1 MAARIPQ
8 GFIDQL
14 LIRADIVDVID
25 ARVPLTKG
33 GKDFKARCPFHDEKT
48 PSFTVSPD
56 KQFYHCFGC
65 QANGNAIGFLMEY
78 EHMSF
83 PEAVEELANHV
94 GIPVPKEVVAGGRQ
108 FENQQD
114 RLDILQEAATYY
126 RRQLRDHPQAQVAV
140 DYLKGRGLSG
150 EVAAR
155 FGLGLAPAGWDN
167 LLGALGTDEVR
178 RKHLQQAGLLAAKD
192 GGGYYDRFRNRIMFP
207 IHDHRGRIVG
217 FGGRILGEGE
227 PKYLNSPETPL
238 FHKGREMYGL
248 FLGRDAIRREQRVFV
263 VEGYTDVV
271 ALAQYGVD
279 FVVATLGTATTR
291 DHLDRLFRFAPGII
305 FCFDGD
311 RAGLQA
317 AWRALE
323 TALPTLDKGKVN
335 FLFLPEGDDPDSLIR
350 REGADAFLARDLEPL
365 DKYFFR
371 TLFERIEDE
380 GRLVGGR
387 ELDGRAR
394 MVELALPLLSKMPK
408 CPYHAMMA
416 DRVAEIGKLEVQ
428 RLSTLGLATTNKVS
442 PKSVNRPRAE
452 LKPPSLV
459 RTAVALLL
467 RDPALAKQVK
477 DPEAIVGLD
486 LPGINLLAAM
496 LDTLKTAPE
505 LNTAALIERFR
516 ASEHQ
521 IHLEKLAVWTHPV
534 LEQDAEAEFQGT
546 LAQLQKAVREQR
558 TDRLLY
564 KERAKGLN
572 QAEKAE
578 LGRLLTETGRSDGLT
593 PTN

>member
-1 MAARIPQ
+1 MAGRIPQ
-8 GFIDQL
+8 GFIDEL
-14 LIRADIVDVID
+14 LIRADIVEVID

-108 FENQQD
+108 FEDQQD
-114 RLDILQEAATYY
+114 LLDILQEAATHYQ
-126 RRQLRDHPQAQVAV
+126 RQLRDHPQAQAAV

-155 FGLGLAPAGWDN
+155 FDFGFAPDGWDN
-167 LLGALGTDEVR
+167 LLRGLGTDDVR
-178 RKHLQQAGLLAAKD
+178 RKHLQRAGLLVAKD

-207 IHDHRGRIVG
+207 IHDQRGRIVG
-217 FGGRILGEGE
+217 FGGRVIGEGE

-263 VEGYTDVV
+263 VEGYMDVV
-271 ALAQYGVD
+271 ALAQHGVD
-279 FVVATLGTATTR
+279 FAVATLGTATTR
-291 DHLDRLFRFAPGII
+291 DHLDRLFRFTSDVV

-323 TALPTLDKGKVN
+323 IALPTLDEGRQVS
-335 FLFLPEGDDPDSLIR
+335 FLFLPEGEDPDSVIR
-350 REGADAFLARDLEPL
+350 REGAEAFLARQVESLPD
-365 DKYFFR
+365 YFFR
-371 TLFERIEDE
+371 NLHDRADV
-380 GRLVGGR
+380 RR
-387 ELDGRAR
+387 LDGRAR
-394 MVELALPLLSKMPK
+394 MVELASPLLSKIPEG
-408 CPYHAMMA
+408 PFRQMMR
-416 DRVAEIGKLEVQ
+416 DRLAEISGLEPQKLP
-428 RLSTLGLATTNKVS
+428 RLGLATTNKVS
-442 PKSVNRPRAE
+442 PKSANRPRAE
-452 LKPPSLV
+452 LKKPPSLV

-467 RDPALAKQVK
+467 RDPSLAKQVK
-477 DPEAIVGLD
+477 DPEAIVRLD
-486 LPGINLLAAM
+486 LPGTTLLAAM
-496 LDTLKTAPE
+496 LDILKIDPE
-505 LNTAALIERFR
+505 LNMAALIERFR
-516 ASEHQ
+516 DSEHRT
-521 IHLEKLAVWTHPV
+521 HLEKLAVWTHPV
-534 LEQDAEAEFQGT
+534 LEQDAAAEFQGT
-546 LAQLQKAVREQR
+546 LGQLEKAGREQR

-578 LGRLLTETGRSDGLT
+578 LGRLLAETGRSDAVT
-593 PTN
+593 PTS

>member
-1 MAARIPQ
+1 MAGRIPQ
-8 GFIDQL
+8 GFIDEL
-14 LIRADIVDVID
+14 LIRADIVEVID

-108 FENQQD
+108 FEDQQD
-114 RLDILQEAATYY
+114 LLDILQEAATHYQ
-126 RRQLRDHPQAQVAV
+126 RQLRDHPQAQAAV

-155 FGLGLAPAGWDN
+155 FDFGFAPDGWDN
-167 LLGALGTDEVR
+167 LLRGLGTDDVR
-178 RKHLQQAGLLAAKD
+178 RKHLQRAGLLVAKD

-217 FGGRILGEGE
+217 FGGRVIGEGE

-263 VEGYTDVV
+263 VEGYMDVV
-271 ALAQYGVD
+271 ALAQHGVD
-279 FVVATLGTATTR
+279 FAVATLGTATTR
-291 DHLDRLFRFAPGII
+291 DHLDRLFRFTSDVV

-323 TALPTLDKGKVN
+323 IALPTLDEGRQVS
-335 FLFLPEGDDPDSLIR
+335 FLFLPEGEDPDSVIR
-350 REGADAFLARDLEPL
+350 REGAEAFLARQVESLPD
-365 DKYFFR
+365 YFFR
-371 TLFERIEDE
+371 NLHDRADV
-380 GRLVGGR
+380 RR
-387 ELDGRAR
+387 LDGRAR
-394 MVELALPLLSKMPK
+394 MVELASPLLSKIPEG
-408 CPYHAMMA
+408 PFRQMMR
-416 DRVAEIGKLEVQ
+416 DRLAEISGLEPQKLP
-428 RLSTLGLATTNKVS
+428 RLGLATTNKVS
-442 PKSVNRPRAE
+442 PKSANRPRAE
-452 LKPPSLV
+452 LKKPPSLV

-467 RDPALAKQVK
+467 RDPSLAKQVK
-477 DPEAIVGLD
+477 DPEAIVRLD
-486 LPGINLLAAM
+486 LPGTTLLAAM
-496 LDTLKTAPE
+496 LDILKIDPE
-505 LNTAALIERFR
+505 LNMAALIERFR
-516 ASEHQ
+516 DSEHRT
-521 IHLEKLAVWTHPV
+521 HLEKLAVWTHPV
-534 LEQDAEAEFQGT
+534 LEQDAAAEFQGT
-546 LAQLQKAVREQR
+546 LGQLEKAGREQR

-578 LGRLLTETGRSDGLT
+578 LGRLLAETGRSDAVT
-593 PTN
+593 PTS

>member
-14 LIRADIVDVID
+14 LIRADIVEVID

-83 PEAVEELANHV
+83 PEAVEELANHI

-108 FENQQD
+108 FEDQQD
-114 RLDILQEAATYY
+114 LLGILQEAATYY
-126 RRQLRDHPQAQVAV
+126 ARQLRHHPQAQVVV

-155 FGLGLAPAGWDN
+155 FGLGFAPDGWDN
-167 LLGALGTDEVR
+167 LLRALGTDEVR

-192 GGGYYDRFRNRIMFP
+192 GGGYYDRFRNRVMFP

-217 FGGRILGEGE
+217 FGGRVLGEGE

-271 ALAQYGVD
+271 ALAQHGVD
-279 FVVATLGTATTR
+279 FAVATLGTATTR
-291 DHLDRLFRFAPGII
+291 DHLNRLFRFAPGII

-311 RAGLQA
+311 QAGLQA

-323 TALPTLDKGKVN
+323 TALPTLDEGRQAS
-335 FLFLPEGDDPDSLIR
+335 FLFLPEGEDPDSVIR
-350 REGADAFLARDLEPL
+350 REGAEAFLARQVEPL
-365 DKYFFR
+365 PDYFFR
-371 TLFERIEDE
+371 NLHDRADV
-380 GRLVGGR
+380 RR
-387 ELDGRAR
+387 LDGRAR
-394 MVELALPLLSKMPK
+394 MVELASPLLSKIPEG
-408 CPYHAMMA
+408 PFQQMMC
-416 DRVAEIGKLEVQ
+416 DRLVEISGLDPQK
-428 RLSTLGLATTNKVS
+428 LSTLALAKTNKVS
-442 PKSVNRPRAE
+442 SRSANRPRAE
-452 LKPPSLV
+452 LKKPPSLI

-467 RDPALAKQVK
+467 RDPALAKQVE
-477 DPEAIVGLD
+477 DPGAIVGLD

-496 LDTLKTAPE
+496 LDILKIDPE
-505 LNTAALIERFR
+505 LNTAALMERFR
-516 ASEHQ
+516 ASEHRT
-521 IHLEKLAVWTHPV
+521 HLEKLAMWTHPV
-534 LEQDAEAEFQGT
+534 LEQDAKVEFQGT
-546 LAQLQKAVREQR
+546 LAQLQKAAREQR
-558 TDRLLY
+558 AERLLY

-578 LGRLLTETGRSDGLT
+578 LGRLLAETGRSDSLT

>member
-1 MAARIPQ
+1 MAGRIPQ
-8 GFIDQL
+8 GFIDEL
-14 LIRADIVDVID
+14 LIRADIVEVID

-108 FENQQD
+108 FEDQQD
-114 RLDILQEAATYY
+114 LLDILQEAATHYQ
-126 RRQLRDHPQAQVAV
+126 RQLRDHPQAQAAV

-155 FGLGLAPAGWDN
+155 FDFGFAPDGWDN
-167 LLGALGTDEVR
+167 LLRGLGTDDVR
-178 RKHLQQAGLLAAKD
+178 RKHLQRAGLLVAKD

-217 FGGRILGEGE
+217 FGGRVIGEGE

-263 VEGYTDVV
+263 VEGYMDVV
-271 ALAQYGVD
+271 ALAQHGVD
-279 FVVATLGTATTR
+279 FAVATLGTATTR
-291 DHLDRLFRFAPGII
+291 DQLDRLFRFTSDVV

-323 TALPTLDKGKVN
+323 IALPTLDEGRQVS
-335 FLFLPEGDDPDSLIR
+335 FLFLPEGEDPDSVIR
-350 REGADAFLARDLEPL
+350 REGAEAFLARQVESLPD
-365 DKYFFR
+365 YFFR
-371 TLFERIEDE
+371 NLHDRADV
-380 GRLVGGR
+380 RR
-387 ELDGRAR
+387 LDGRAR
-394 MVELALPLLSKMPK
+394 MVELASPLLSKIPEG
-408 CPYHAMMA
+408 PFRQMMR
-416 DRVAEIGKLEVQ
+416 DRLAEISGLEPQKLP
-428 RLSTLGLATTNKVS
+428 RLGLATTNKVS
-442 PKSVNRPRAE
+442 PKSANRPRAE
-452 LKPPSLV
+452 LKKPPSLV

-467 RDPALAKQVK
+467 RDPSLAKQVK
-477 DPEAIVGLD
+477 DPEAIVRLD
-486 LPGINLLAAM
+486 LPGTTLLAAM
-496 LDTLKTAPE
+496 LDILKIDPE
-505 LNTAALIERFR
+505 LNMAALIERFR
-516 ASEHQ
+516 DSEHRT
-521 IHLEKLAVWTHPV
+521 HLEKLAVWTHPV
-534 LEQDAEAEFQGT
+534 LEQDAAAEFQGT
-546 LAQLQKAVREQR
+546 LGQLEKAGREQR

-578 LGRLLTETGRSDGLT
+578 LGRLLAETGRSDAVT
-593 PTN
+593 PTS

>member
-1 MAARIPQ
+1 MAGRIPQ
-8 GFIDQL
+8 GFIDEL
-14 LIRADIVDVID
+14 LIRADIVEVID

-108 FENQQD
+108 FEDQQD
-114 RLDILQEAATYY
+114 LLDILQEAATHYQ
-126 RRQLRDHPQAQVAV
+126 RQLRDHPQAQAAV

-155 FGLGLAPAGWDN
+155 FDFGFAPDGWDN
-167 LLGALGTDEVR
+167 LLRGLGTDDVR
-178 RKHLQQAGLLAAKD
+178 RKHLQRAGLLVAKD

-217 FGGRILGEGE
+217 FGGRVIGEGE

-263 VEGYTDVV
+263 VEGYMDVV
-271 ALAQYGVD
+271 ALAQHGVD
-279 FVVATLGTATTR
+279 FAVATLGTATTR
-291 DHLDRLFRFAPGII
+291 DHLDRLFRFTSDVV

-311 RAGLQA
+311 PAGLQA

-323 TALPTLDKGKVN
+323 IALPTLDEGRQAS
-335 FLFLPEGDDPDSLIR
+335 FLFLPEGEDPDSVIR
-350 REGADAFLARDLEPL
+350 REGAEAFLARQVESLPD
-365 DKYFFR
+365 YFFR
-371 TLFERIEDE
+371 NLHDRADV
-380 GRLVGGR
+380 RR
-387 ELDGRAR
+387 LDGRAR
-394 MVELALPLLSKMPK
+394 MVELASPLLSKIPEG
-408 CPYHAMMA
+408 PFRQMMR
-416 DRVAEIGKLEVQ
+416 DRLAEISGLEPQKLP
-428 RLSTLGLATTNKVS
+428 RLGLATTNKVS
-442 PKSVNRPRAE
+442 PKSANRPRAE
-452 LKPPSLV
+452 LKKPPSLV

-467 RDPALAKQVK
+467 RDPSLAKQVK
-477 DPEAIVGLD
+477 DPEAIVRLD
-486 LPGINLLAAM
+486 LPGTTLLAAM
-496 LDTLKTAPE
+496 LDILKIDPE
-505 LNTAALIERFR
+505 LNMAALIERFR
-516 ASEHQ
+516 DSEHRT
-521 IHLEKLAVWTHPV
+521 HLEKLAVWTHPV
-534 LEQDAEAEFQGT
+534 LEQDAAAEFQGT
-546 LAQLQKAVREQR
+546 LGQLEKAGREQR

-578 LGRLLTETGRSDGLT
+578 LGRLLAETGRSDGVT
-593 PTN
+593 PTS

>member
-14 LIRADIVDVID
+14 LIRADIVEVID

-94 GIPVPKEVVAGGRQ
+94 GIPVPKEAVADGRQ
-108 FENQQD
+108 FEDQQD
-114 RLDILQEAATYY
+114 LLDILQEAATYY
-126 RRQLRDHPQAQVAV
+126 RRQLRHYPQAQVAV

-155 FGLGLAPAGWDN
+155 FGLGFAPDGWDN
-167 LLGALGTDEVR
+167 LLQVLGTDEVR

-217 FGGRILGEGE
+217 FGGRVLGEGE

-248 FLGRDAIRREQRVFV
+248 FLGRDAIRREQRAFV

-271 ALAQYGVD
+271 ALAQHGVD
-279 FVVATLGTATTR
+279 FAVATLGTATTR
-291 DHLDRLFRFAPGII
+291 DHLDRLFRFAPAMI

-311 RAGLQA
+311 QAGLKA

-323 TALPTLDKGKVN
+323 TALPTLDEGRQAS
-335 FLFLPEGDDPDSLIR
+335 FLFLPEGEDPDSVIR
-350 REGADAFLARDLEPL
+350 REGAEAFLARQVESLPD
-365 DKYFFR
+365 YFFR
-371 TLFERIEDE
+371 ALHDRADVS
-380 GRLVGGR
+380 R
-387 ELDGRAR
+387 LDGRAR
-394 MVELALPLLSKMPK
+394 MVELASPLLSKIPES
-408 CPYHAMMA
+408 PFQQMMR
-416 DRVAEIGKLEVQ
+416 DRLAEISGLDPQK
-428 RLSTLGLATTNKVS
+428 LSTLALAKTNKVS
-442 PKSVNRPRAE
+442 SKSADRPRAG
-452 LKPPSLV
+452 LKKPPSLV

-467 RDPALAKQVK
+467 RDPALAKQAE

-486 LPGINLLAAM
+486 LPGIDLLAAM
-496 LDTLKTAPE
+496 LDVLKVDPE
-505 LNTAALIERFR
+505 LNTAALMERFCT
-516 ASEHQ
+516 SEHRT
-521 IHLEKLAVWTHPV
+521 HLEKLAIWTHPV

-546 LAQLQKAVREQR
+546 LAQLHKAAREQR
-558 TDRLLY
+558 AERLLY

-578 LGRLLTETGRSDGLT
+578 LGRLLVETGRSGAVT

>member
-1 MAARIPQ
+1 MAGRIPQ
-8 GFIDQL
+8 GFIDEL
-14 LIRADIVDVID
+14 LIRADIVEVID

-108 FENQQD
+108 FEDQQD
-114 RLDILQEAATYY
+114 LLDILQEAATHYQ
-126 RRQLRDHPQAQVAV
+126 RQLRDHPQAQAAV

-155 FGLGLAPAGWDN
+155 FDFGFAPDGWDN
-167 LLGALGTDEVR
+167 LLRGLGTDDVR
-178 RKHLQQAGLLAAKD
+178 RKHLQRAGLLVAKD

-217 FGGRILGEGE
+217 FGGRVIGEGE

-263 VEGYTDVV
+263 VEGYMDVV
-271 ALAQYGVD
+271 ALAQHGVD
-279 FVVATLGTATTR
+279 FAVATLGTATTR
-291 DHLDRLFRFAPGII
+291 DHLDRLFRFTSDVV

-323 TALPTLDKGKVN
+323 IALPTLDEGRQAS
-335 FLFLPEGDDPDSLIR
+335 FLFLPEGEDPDSVIR
-350 REGADAFLARDLEPL
+350 REGAEAFLARQVESLPD
-365 DKYFFR
+365 YFFR
-371 TLFERIEDE
+371 NLHDRADV
-380 GRLVGGR
+380 RR
-387 ELDGRAR
+387 LDGRAR
-394 MVELALPLLSKMPK
+394 MVELASPLLSKIPEG
-408 CPYHAMMA
+408 PFRQMMR
-416 DRVAEIGKLEVQ
+416 DRLAEISGLEPQKLP
-428 RLSTLGLATTNKVS
+428 RLGLATTNKVS
-442 PKSVNRPRAE
+442 PKSANRPRAE
-452 LKPPSLV
+452 LKKPPSLV

-467 RDPALAKQVK
+467 RDPSLAKQVK
-477 DPEAIVGLD
+477 DPEAIVRLD
-486 LPGINLLAAM
+486 LPGTTLLAAM
-496 LDTLKTAPE
+496 LDILKIDPE
-505 LNTAALIERFR
+505 LNMAALIERFR
-516 ASEHQ
+516 DSEHRT
-521 IHLEKLAVWTHPV
+521 HLEKLAVWTHPV
-534 LEQDAEAEFQGT
+534 LEQDAAAEFQGT
-546 LAQLQKAVREQR
+546 LGQLEKAGREQR

-578 LGRLLTETGRSDGLT
+578 LGRLLAETGRSDGVT
-593 PTN
+593 PTS

>member
-1 MAARIPQ
+1 MAGRIPQ
-8 GFIDQL
+8 GFIDEL
-14 LIRADIVDVID
+14 LIRADIVEVID

-108 FENQQD
+108 FEDQQD
-114 RLDILQEAATYY
+114 LLDILQEAATHYQ
-126 RRQLRDHPQAQVAV
+126 RQLRDHPQAQAAV

-155 FGLGLAPAGWDN
+155 FDFGFAPDGWDN
-167 LLGALGTDEVR
+167 LLRGLGTDDVR
-178 RKHLQQAGLLAAKD
+178 RKHLQRAGLLVAKD

-217 FGGRILGEGE
+217 FGGRVIGEGE

-263 VEGYTDVV
+263 VEGYMDVV
-271 ALAQYGVD
+271 ALAQHGVD
-279 FVVATLGTATTR
+279 FAVATLGTATTR
-291 DHLDRLFRFAPGII
+291 DHLDRLFRFTSDVV

-323 TALPTLDKGKVN
+323 IALPTLDEGRQVS
-335 FLFLPEGDDPDSLIR
+335 FLFLPEGEDPDSVIR
-350 REGADAFLARDLEPL
+350 REGAEAFLARQVESLPD
-365 DKYFFR
+365 YFFR
-371 TLFERIEDE
+371 NLHDRADV
-380 GRLVGGR
+380 RR
-387 ELDGRAR
+387 LDGRAR
-394 MVELALPLLSKMPK
+394 MVELASPLLSKIPEG
-408 CPYHAMMA
+408 PFRQMMR
-416 DRVAEIGKLEVQ
+416 DRLAEISGLEPQKLP
-428 RLSTLGLATTNKVS
+428 RLGLATTNKVS
-442 PKSVNRPRAE
+442 PKSANRPRAE
-452 LKPPSLV
+452 LKKPPSLV

-467 RDPALAKQVK
+467 RDPSLAKQVK
-477 DPEAIVGLD
+477 DPEAIVRLD
-486 LPGINLLAAM
+486 LPGTTLLAAM
-496 LDTLKTAPE
+496 LDILKIDPE
-505 LNTAALIERFR
+505 LNMAALIERFR
-516 ASEHQ
+516 DSEHRT
-521 IHLEKLAVWTHPV
+521 HLEKLAVWTHPV
-534 LEQDAEAEFQGT
+534 LEQDAAAEFQGT
-546 LAQLQKAVREQR
+546 LGQLEKAGREQR

-578 LGRLLTETGRSDGLT
+578 LGRLLAETGRADAVT
-593 PTN
+593 PTS